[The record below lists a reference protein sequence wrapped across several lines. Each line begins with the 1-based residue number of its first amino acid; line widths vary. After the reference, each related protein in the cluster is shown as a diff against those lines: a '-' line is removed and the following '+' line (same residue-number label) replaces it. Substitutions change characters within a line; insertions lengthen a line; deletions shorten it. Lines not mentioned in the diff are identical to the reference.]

1 MIFFHFQIF
10 VKLDKNI
17 LLTIMPDLHENINDL
32 DLLATK
38 IKAWGN
44 DLGFQKVS
52 IVKPDLKN
60 ASHKLKIWL
69 DQKYHGS
76 MDWME
81 KHGEKR
87 YVPEKLVERTVRV
100 ISLRMN
106 YLSDNKMIAVLK
118 DDNKAYISRYA
129 LGSDYHKIIRKKL
142 STLAKQIEKEIP
154 TKNINQRA
162 FVDSAPVLEKPIA
175 AQGGLG
181 WIGKNTL
188 LIDDSDG
195 SWFFLGEIYTS
206 IPLPP
211 DNKKTQNLCGKCN
224 ACLRVCPTNAFPEP
238 YVLDAKKCI
247 SYQTIENKR
256 EIPIEIRP
264 LMGNRVFGC
273 DDCQIWC
280 PWNRQPSQASEDIFK
295 PKHNLDNESL
305 LSLFNWS
312 ELEFNEK
319 TLGSPIKRI
328 GYERWLRNLAVG
340 LGNAPGCPEIL
351 ESLKERK
358 KGSSPLLE
366 EHISWAIDEQIRKL
380 SS

>member
-1 MIFFHFQIF
+1 
-10 VKLDKNI
+10 
-17 LLTIMPDLHENINDL
+17 
-32 DLLATK
+32 
-38 IKAWGN
+38 
-44 DLGFQKVS
+44 
-52 IVKPDLKN
+52 
-60 ASHKLKIWL
+60 
-69 DQKYHGS
+69 

-312 ELEFNEK
+312 EREFNEK

-351 ESLKERK
+351 ESLRERK
-358 KGSSPLLE
+358 KESSSLLE

>member
-1 MIFFHFQIF
+1 M
-10 VKLDKNI
+10 
-17 LLTIMPDLHENINDL
+17 LTIMPDLHENINDL

-195 SWFFLGEIYTS
+195 SWFFSVRYTPRFHFLQITKRHKIYVE
-206 IPLPP
+206 
-211 DNKKTQNLCGKCN
+211 N
-224 ACLRVCPTNAFPEP
+224 ATLACEF
-238 YVLDAKKCI
+238 VL
-247 SYQTIENKR
+247 
-256 EIPIEIRP
+256 
-264 LMGNRVFGC
+264 LMH
-273 DDCQIWC
+273 
-280 PWNRQPSQASEDIFK
+280 S
-295 PKHNLDNESL
+295 
-305 LSLFNWS
+305 
-312 ELEFNEK
+312 
-319 TLGSPIKRI
+319 
-328 GYERWLRNLAVG
+328 RNLT
-340 LGNAPGCPEIL
+340 C
-351 ESLKERK
+351 SMLKSVFHIK
-358 KGSSPLLE
+358 LLK
-366 EHISWAIDEQIRKL
+366 ISEKFP
-380 SS
+380 

>member
-1 MIFFHFQIF
+1 
-10 VKLDKNI
+10 
-17 LLTIMPDLHENINDL
+17 
-32 DLLATK
+32 
-38 IKAWGN
+38 
-44 DLGFQKVS
+44 
-52 IVKPDLKN
+52 
-60 ASHKLKIWL
+60 
-69 DQKYHGS
+69 

-351 ESLKERK
+351 ESLRERK
-358 KGSSPLLE
+358 KESSSLLE

>member
-1 MIFFHFQIF
+1 MCIR
-10 VKLDKNI
+10 D
-17 LLTIMPDLHENINDL
+17 
-32 DLLATK
+32 
-38 IKAWGN
+38 
-44 DLGFQKVS
+44 S
-52 IVKPDLKN
+52 
-60 ASHKLKIWL
+60 
-69 DQKYHGS
+69 GS

-206 IPLPP
+206 IPLPT
-211 DNKKTQNLCGKCN
+211 DNKETQNLCGKCN

-238 YVLDAKKCI
+238 YVLDAKNCI

-358 KGSSPLLE
+358 KESSSLLE
-366 EHISWAIDEQIRKL
+366 EHISWAIDEQTRKL

>member
-1 MIFFHFQIF
+1 
-10 VKLDKNI
+10 
-17 LLTIMPDLHENINDL
+17 MPDLHENINDL
-32 DLLATK
+32 ELLATK
-38 IKAWGN
+38 IKSWGN
-44 DLGFQKVS
+44 DLGFQKIS
-52 IVKPDLKN
+52 IVKPNLDR

-69 DQKYHGS
+69 DRKYHGS

-129 LGSDYHKIIRKKL
+129 LGSDYHKVIRKKL

-154 TKNINQRA
+154 TTNINQRA

-188 LIDDSDG
+188 LIDESDG

-211 DNKKTQNLCGKCN
+211 DNKETQNLCGKCN
-224 ACLRVCPTNAFPEP
+224 ACQRVCPTNAFPEP

-247 SYQTIENKR
+247 SYQTIENKG

-312 ELEFNEK
+312 EREFNEK

-340 LGNAPGCPEIL
+340 LGNATGCPEIL

-358 KGSSPLLE
+358 KESSSLLE
-366 EHISWAIDEQIRKL
+366 EHINWAIDEQIRKL

>member
-1 MIFFHFQIF
+1 M
-10 VKLDKNI
+10 
-17 LLTIMPDLHENINDL
+17 
-32 DLLATK
+32 
-38 IKAWGN
+38 
-44 DLGFQKVS
+44 
-52 IVKPDLKN
+52 
-60 ASHKLKIWL
+60 
-69 DQKYHGS
+69 
-76 MDWME
+76 
-81 KHGEKR
+81 
-87 YVPEKLVERTVRV
+87 
-100 ISLRMN
+100 
-106 YLSDNKMIAVLK
+106 
-118 DDNKAYISRYA
+118 
-129 LGSDYHKIIRKKL
+129 
-142 STLAKQIEKEIP
+142 
-154 TKNINQRA
+154 
-162 FVDSAPVLEKPIA
+162 DSAPVLEKPIA

-211 DNKKTQNLCGKCN
+211 DNKETQNLCGKCN

>member
-1 MIFFHFQIF
+1 M
-10 VKLDKNI
+10 
-17 LLTIMPDLHENINDL
+17 LTIMPDLHENINDL

-211 DNKKTQNLCGKCN
+211 DNKETQNLCGKCN

-312 ELEFNEK
+312 EREFNEK

>member
-1 MIFFHFQIF
+1 M
-10 VKLDKNI
+10 
-17 LLTIMPDLHENINDL
+17 
-32 DLLATK
+32 
-38 IKAWGN
+38 
-44 DLGFQKVS
+44 
-52 IVKPDLKN
+52 LKN

>member
-1 MIFFHFQIF
+1 
-10 VKLDKNI
+10 
-17 LLTIMPDLHENINDL
+17 
-32 DLLATK
+32 
-38 IKAWGN
+38 
-44 DLGFQKVS
+44 
-52 IVKPDLKN
+52 
-60 ASHKLKIWL
+60 
-69 DQKYHGS
+69 

-295 PKHNLDNESL
+295 PKHNFDNESL

-312 ELEFNEK
+312 EREFNEK

>member
-1 MIFFHFQIF
+1 M
-10 VKLDKNI
+10 
-17 LLTIMPDLHENINDL
+17 
-32 DLLATK
+32 
-38 IKAWGN
+38 
-44 DLGFQKVS
+44 
-52 IVKPDLKN
+52 
-60 ASHKLKIWL
+60 WL

-211 DNKKTQNLCGKCN
+211 DNKETQNLCGKCN

-312 ELEFNEK
+312 EREFNEK

-358 KGSSPLLE
+358 KESSSLLE

>member
-1 MIFFHFQIF
+1 
-10 VKLDKNI
+10 
-17 LLTIMPDLHENINDL
+17 
-32 DLLATK
+32 
-38 IKAWGN
+38 
-44 DLGFQKVS
+44 
-52 IVKPDLKN
+52 
-60 ASHKLKIWL
+60 
-69 DQKYHGS
+69 

-87 YVPEKLVERTVRV
+87 YVPEKLVEQTVRV

-142 STLAKQIEKEIP
+142 STLAKQIQKEIP

-295 PKHNLDNESL
+295 PKHNFDNESL

-312 ELEFNEK
+312 EREFNEK